1 MNSEDRYV
9 LRMEI
14 DGGKAVQEIKNLQS
28 HITKLRRTA
37 KYSSKEQQDA
47 IVSEIN
53 MYSKKQE
60 AIRKAYNDEI
70 ANYQKLNSKI
80 KEVKKNKESL
90 LQTAM
95 GDDVNAAQ
103 AKKLLAIYDALDK
116 KEKEMIATNQKR
128 LASFKQASDG
138 ISGLT
143 QKIERLKTEYKNLS
157 SADAMG
163 AKGTKLL
170 SQIEEETGKLNV
182 LKDALKGAEAVTSVD
197 HLQKKLNAANQEVKN
212 LSAKFDA
219 MDKKTRKTGEGMK
232 LKKKLDEAKESAS
245 KLSNELKKTEAN
257 VKKIEKGSFDLGKTF
272 KTVFLQM
279 GVGVLGWAQA
289 FVALGNAVK
298 SSITTAI
305 EFNRTQSKLA
315 AILGKNI
322 SGLTNLTYHARLL
335 GETTRYTS
343 SQVGELQVNLAR
355 LGFKEGEIVN
365 MTKAV
370 LEFAQATG
378 GDLAES
384 AKVLGAVMKTYNLS
398 SIHAAEAADA
408 MALATARSALSFEY
422 IRTAIP
428 IIGGTAQAYG
438 FDLKDTLALVGTLAD
453 TGMQASMAATAA
465 RNIIL
470 KLAEPKSKLNKLI
483 GKGQIKDVREFADAL
498 KDLKEKGVSL
508 ADVLEVTT
516 LRSTTAMAS
525 FIDKFRNI
533 VNLREELEHSDGA
546 AAQMARTMEDN
557 LGGSIKRLE
566 SAWQEFELALQGS
579 QGTLKNIVDLLV
591 QAVNIVSTFTDS
603 HIGQASKAA
612 VKKGEEI
619 SRITS
624 PEMRKWKEEDAEAIA
639 KDMEVALELY
649 GNREDAITAVKKKW
663 DAFIDAEENK
673 YRKDSKKIESKI
685 NELPEVKMTNFD
697 LLSDGTWAKMMA
709 NPREWMANRLGSNL
723 KAMWNWSQDKPQ
735 DLYKQ
740 YAAKE
745 GMAIAQEA
753 RRAQIY
759 DLLGLYEGTKS
770 NHDLGG
776 TPGKVFVEMITDW
789 YKAKKIDRSTY
800 LKALKDSPLGRKD
813 TMETMFE
820 DFIEQEEK
828 YIVKLSQKLAKA
840 KNMED
845 GLTLEID
852 GKIMTKQESIDYGNR
867 AIAMHKGIIEMYKNS
882 VIPNERNKY
891 YKQEEII
898 ALQESKKILEA
909 RMGSV
914 RKGSKEEFALRRL
927 LLENETALAIA
938 QAEKEALLKENLTK
952 EEQDQINKI
961 RTDGLKEGLKMESL
975 SAEEKALV
983 DIIGEEGIKNGLS
996 QEEITNQQLE
1006 AVIAM
1011 RQQYKEMEFI
1021 TKRIADNIKQINENS
1036 AKKSDKI
1043 RYDEES
1049 VIYADEA
1056 YARQAGKRRGLTPA
1070 QQAREEA
1077 NLRVE
1082 NAKAA
1087 VSRLKYGMPNPD
1099 KSPEQ
1104 TAAELAKAE
1113 DELLKAS
1120 EELRAATMSEAS
1132 ERFNLTAQTTQNQLE
1147 QLQAV
1152 VDAKRAELFAFEQC
1166 NKLEGESD
1174 EARARKHAE
1183 IAGELIAAEK
1193 QLSDYRF
1200 NLAVGTATSIA
1211 GTFDTISQAIAASSE
1226 ENEQNVKRSKILGL
1240 AAIYIQQA
1248 VAIAQAIRAAS
1259 ESSITVWDLI
1269 ANIAT
1274 ATTTVI
1280 ASTAQ
1285 AISAIKKA
1293 KFAKGGVDIQGKGT
1307 ETSDSIPA
1315 MISKGESVMTARA
1328 TKMFK
1333 PLLLA
1338 MNSIAAQPNV
1348 TLPTSYVGYNPVQT
1362 NATREQLE
1370 ESFKNSV
1377 REIQPVVSVTEIER
1391 VSSRLSRVRV
1401 LDNI

>member
-53 MYSKKQE
+53 MYSQKQE

-80 KEVKKNKESL
+80 KEVKNNKETL

-95 GDDVNAAQ
+95 GDDVSAAQ

-128 LASFKQASDG
+128 LSSFKQASDG

-219 MDKKTRKTGEGMK
+219 MDKKTRRTGEGMK

-272 KTVFLQM
+272 KTIFLQM

-315 AILGKNI
+315 AIFGTNVAHI
-322 SGLTNLTYHARLL
+322 TNLTYHARML

-355 LGFKEGEIVN
+355 LGFAEGEIVN

-370 LEFAQATG
+370 LNFAQATG

-398 SIHAAEAADA
+398 AIHAAEAADA
-408 MALATARSALSFEY
+408 MALATSRSALSFEY

-438 FDLKDTLALVGTLAD
+438 FDLKDTLALVGALAD

-470 KLAEPKSKLNKLI
+470 KLADPKSELNKLI
-483 GKGQIKDVREFADAL
+483 SKGFGKGQIKDVREFADAL
-498 KDLKEKGVSL
+498 KYLKEQGIPL
-508 ADVLEVTT
+508 ANILEVTT

-533 VNLREELEHSDGA
+533 IKLREELEHADGA
-546 AAQMARTMEDN
+546 AERMAQTMEDN
-557 LGGSIKRLE
+557 LGGSIKRLA

-579 QGTLKNIVDLLV
+579 QGTLRGIVDLLT
-591 QAVNIVSTFTDS
+591 QAVNIVSDFVNPW
-603 HIGQASKAA
+603 ASAA
-612 VKKGEEI
+612 AKKGVQRGMEI
-619 SRITS
+619 SDVNS
-624 PEMRKWKEEDAEAIA
+624 SQMKLWKVEDQKWVDDA
-639 KDMEVALELY
+639 MQNLLNQGY
-649 GNREDAITAVKKKW
+649 TNEDAITEVQEEFRKRIDKDKAEFHK
-663 DAFIDAEENK
+663 DAEVWMESIK
-673 YRKDSKKIESKI
+673 EIPEYKFAALYRDGIEGI
-685 NELPEVKMTNFD
+685 GNNFKAIWKFATGNTKEYEK
-697 LLSDGTWAKMMA
+697 LS
-709 NPREWMANRLGSNL
+709 N
-723 KAMWNWSQDKPQ
+723 
-735 DLYKQ
+735 
-740 YAAKE
+740 YAEKE
-745 GMAIAQEA
+745 GMALAQEA
-753 RRAQIY
+753 RWAQFLDMFGAY
-759 DLLGLYEGTKS
+759 QPNKS
-770 NHDLGG
+770 YKDLGG
-776 TPGKVFVEMITDW
+776 KPGKVFVEMLTDLL
-789 YKAKKIDRSTY
+789 KAKKIDRSTY

-996 QEEITNQQLE
+996 QEEVTNQQLE

-1077 NLRVE
+1077 NLRVA
-1082 NAKAA
+1082 NAEAA
-1087 VSRLKYGMPNPD
+1087 VSRLKYGTPNQEN
-1099 KSPEQ
+1099 SPEQ

-1113 DELLKAS
+1113 EELFKAR

-1183 IAGELIAAEK
+1183 IASEVIAAEK
-1193 QLSDYRF
+1193 KLSDYRF

-1248 VAIAQAIRAAS
+1248 VAIAHAIRAAS
-1259 ESSITVWDLI
+1259 EHSITVWDLI